1 MAVHRIQGLLFI
13 LFGVVASFDSWRIT
27 ESVRPTAN
35 FDAIGPDYYLAIL
48 SGLMILLGLAL
59 ALRPNA
65 EGMAG
70 DWSDLRRWP
79 PADFLVVGVV
89 LALFI
94 FVIPIIG
101 FSAGCLLFFVALYR
115 LLGRWSWTRAI
126 GYAVV
131 TTVCIYALFVYG
143 ADMSLPKSF
152 LGI

>member
-13 LFGVVASFDSWRIT
+13 LLGVVASYDSWRIT
-27 ESVRPTAN
+27 TTVRPTAN
-35 FDAIGPDYYLAIL
+35 FDAIGPDFYLAIL
-48 SGLMILLGLAL
+48 SGLMILLGLGL
-59 ALRPNA
+59 ALRPKA
-65 EGMAG
+65 EGAAG

-94 FVIPIIG
+94 WLIPIIG
-101 FSAGCLLFFVALYR
+101 FTVSCLLFFVALFR
-115 LLGRWSWTRAI
+115 LLGRWSWKRAI
-126 GYAVV
+126 SYAVI
-131 TTVCIYALFVYG
+131 TTVSIYALFVYG